1 VKQITLVCLMLVCIG
16 KAYAQTGRLTGSV
29 LDAQTKTPL
38 ELATVSILKSD
49 SSLVTY
55 QLSDKVGKFS
65 FTKLPVK
72 QSLLVTIT
80 YTGYTA
86 FTSSLSLGADKTDTL
101 TVLLD
106 YNLKDT
112 LVVTAVSPIKMNGD
126 TLEINPAAFK
136 MKEDAVVEE
145 MLNQVSGITIW
156 SDGSITINGKKVQT
170 LLVDG
175 KPFMGS
181 TDSRV
186 ATQNLPKSAI
196 DKIQLYQEYDRS
208 NIGQNGRQQDS
219 LLTMNIKLKE
229 SSKKGFFGKA
239 GAGYGT
245 TNRFETDL
253 SFQTYTK
260 KTSVGIGG
268 GYNNIN
274 KTVGNLQ
281 EMFQNN
287 TYRNYNPNLYNVGRF
302 GASGINKNH
311 SIGGVFT
318 HSFIDAA
325 NSRQNNRIAINYN
338 RSGVEG
344 YLTDLMLQNRT
355 AIDNPQFVRDEG
367 VQRSMTQRQDLGIN
381 YVKTNSYNDN
391 LNLNGALS
399 SNKEEGNTT
408 RFTEVRD
415 SASRLQSTNNVI
427 TRYNRRGENKSI
439 NGSFAKSNNEDPLKS
454 FNINFNARDAINNS
468 DRNVRSV
475 FESFIDSSKSNDYNR
490 LYTTT
495 GRNTNLNAN
504 LDYSGLKRLVFGRF
518 NLFGIDLR
526 LNQGI
531 GFSRSEDNSRVSDYD
546 STSKQYVVNNKISND
561 NRRELFEYSPALSL
575 TKSLFKWSGTHYKNL
590 YFNLRLVD
598 DIKTEKNR
606 SNSYAARN
614 VDRSFQFFRQDF
626 NATYQ
631 YFRQDKYQYIFSGSY
646 EKNYDYPAID
656 QLFTIVDDIN
666 VYETRIGNPFLRNR
680 KDHRINLN
688 ANFNTQNPKSLYSV
702 NGSANGGYTKSVNPI
717 TDSVINDPSG
727 RRIYYYTNA
736 DKSNNLNLGY
746 SFNIS
751 RRIEKSNLQLMYSG
765 NFSTGKRPNYIDNIY
780 NTSET
785 KNLSNQFTV
794 QFSLRSLLIFTVSQT
809 FQNSKSK
816 QSAVGLNSFSN
827 ANKISKF
834 GVVLN
839 YPKDFTFSS
848 TMEQINNSNLTK
860 PTMLWNA
867 FGSYRFMKGQGE
879 LKASAMDILKQ
890 YRNIT
895 NNVNSYGTST
905 RVTNGLQQFYMLTF
919 SYYPR
924 KFGKT
929 EIKRQSRAN
938 ERY

>member
-1 VKQITLVCLMLVCIG
+1 VKQITLVCLTLVCIV

-38 ELATVSILKSD
+38 ELATISILKAD
-49 SSLVTY
+49 SSLVSY
-55 QLSDKVGKFS
+55 QLSDNTGKFA

-72 QSLLVTIT
+72 QPLLVTIT

-86 FTSSLSLGADKTDTL
+86 FSAAFNLRVDKIDTL
-101 TVLLD
+101 NVLLD

-156 SDGSITINGKKVQT
+156 SDGSITMNGKKVQT

-196 DKIQLYQEYDRS
+196 DKIQLYQEYDRT
-208 NIGQNGRQQDS
+208 NIGQTGRQQDS

-229 SSKKGFFGKA
+229 GSKKGYFGKA

-311 SIGGVFT
+311 SIGGVLT

-325 NSRQNNRIAINYN
+325 NSRQNDRIVVNYN
-338 RSGVEG
+338 KSGVET

-367 VQRSMTQRQDLGIN
+367 VQRSMSQRHDFGVN

-391 LNLNGALS
+391 LNLNGTLS
-399 SNKEEGNTT
+399 SNKEDGNTT
-408 RFTEVRD
+408 RSTEVRD
-415 SASRLQSTNNVI
+415 SSNGLQSKNDVVTQY
-427 TRYNRRGENKSI
+427 TRLTENRSLT
-439 NGSFAKSNNEDPLKS
+439 GSFAKSNTEEPIKS
-454 FNINFNARDAINNS
+454 FNASFSARDAINNS
-468 DRNVRSV
+468 DRNVRSI
-475 FESFIDSSKSNDYNR
+475 FESYIDSSRSNEYNR

-504 LDYSGLKRLVFGRF
+504 FDYSGFKRLIFGRHNF
-518 NLFGIDLR
+518 FGIDVR
-526 LNQGI
+526 LNQTF
-531 GFSRSEDNSRVSDYD
+531 GFSRSEDNSKVSDYD
-546 STSKQYVVNNKISND
+546 SSSKKYVVNNKISND
-561 NRRELFEYSPALSL
+561 NRRNLTEYSPALSFA
-575 TKSLFKWSGTHYKNL
+575 KSHYKSSATLYRTL
-590 YFNLRLVD
+590 YFNLRLLE
-598 DIKTEKNR
+598 DIKMEKNR
-606 SNSYAARN
+606 SNAYAARN
-614 VDRSFQFFRQDF
+614 VDRSFQFFRQDL
-626 NATYQ
+626 NVTYQ
-631 YFRQDKYQYIFSGSY
+631 YYKQDKYQYIVYGGY
-646 EKNYDYPAID
+646 EKSYDYPAID

-680 KDHRINLN
+680 TDHRANLN
-688 ANFNTQNPKSLYSV
+688 GNFNTQNPKSIYSI
-702 NGSANGGYTKSVNPI
+702 NGSAYGNFTKSVNPI

-736 DKSNNLNLGY
+736 DKSDNLSLSYNLNV
-746 SFNIS
+746 S
-751 RRIEKSNLQLMYSG
+751 RKLQKSNLQLMYSG
-765 NFSTGKRPNYIDNIY
+765 SLSAGKRPNYIDNIY
-780 NTSET
+780 NISQT
-785 KNLSNQFTV
+785 KNLSNQLTL
-794 QFSLRSLLIFTVSQT
+794 QFSLRSVLILTATQT
-809 FQNSKSK
+809 FQNSRSQ
-816 QSAVGLNSFSN
+816 QSAAGLNSFSN

-834 GVVLN
+834 GIVLN

-895 NNVNSYGTST
+895 NNVSSYGTST

-929 EIKRQSRAN
+929 DIKKQSRPT
-938 ERY
+938 ETY